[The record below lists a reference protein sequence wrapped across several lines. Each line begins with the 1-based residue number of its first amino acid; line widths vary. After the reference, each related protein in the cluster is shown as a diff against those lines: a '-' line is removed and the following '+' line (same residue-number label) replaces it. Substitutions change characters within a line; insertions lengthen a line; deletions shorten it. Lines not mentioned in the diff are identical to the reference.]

1 MPGTPFMSRTS
12 GSSCVSMGC
21 PNSWAMS
28 LLRRPVVRSG
38 LNAMTFRPEV
48 SNVAAEQEDA

>member
-1 MPGTPFMSRTS
+1 
-12 GSSCVSMGC
+12 
-21 PNSWAMS
+21 MS